1 MLLKNKLD
9 KIKTVLKSDNVL
21 AELEERYCYSRD
33 ASNMK
38 NEGKIPDLVVFV
50 ETIEDVQKV
59 LKYANEHEI
68 PVVARGAGTNMVGAC
83 ICSEGGIVLNFSKM
97 NKILDLNTTN
107 MTARVQPGVILGD
120 LKQEA
125 EKHGLY
131 YPPDPSNFKV
141 STIGGSIAQSSGGA
155 KSFKYGT
162 TKDYVL
168 SLKVVT
174 ADGRLMTFGAETIKD
189 ASGYHLGQLIVG
201 SEGTLA
207 IVVEAVL
214 KLIPKPESQR
224 VISAYFNNLEDSI
237 TAVNGI
243 IGEHIFPAAID
254 FMDKNSMITVEE
266 FSHCGLKTENECML
280 IIELDGF
287 ETSMAKQIHI
297 VNEVLQ
303 KYNASGIEISDK
315 EDVWEARRSS
325 FAASARLAPDVIS
338 DDIIVP
344 RENLAEMV
352 KKCDEISKK
361 YNLKMCMVGHVGDG
375 NIHPQIA
382 LNLNNEDEFRNYI
395 NAKSEMYET
404 ALSLNGTISAE
415 HGIGAEKL
423 SYLEKTIDKN
433 ALEYMKLIKL
443 AFDPKNILN
452 PSKIF
457 YNKGRTTFHKTT
469 NLE

>member
-1 MLLKNKLD
+1 MLLKDKLD
-9 KIKTVLKSDNVL
+9 KIKRVLKNDNVL
-21 AELEERYCYSRD
+21 ATLEERYCYSRD

-50 ETIEDVQKV
+50 ETIEDVQKI

-68 PVVARGAGTNMVGAC
+68 PVVSRGAGTNMVGAC
-83 ICSEGGIVLNFSKM
+83 ICSRGGIVLNFSKM
-97 NKILDLNTTN
+97 NKILELNTVN

-120 LKQEA
+120 LKKEA
-125 EKHGLY
+125 DKNGLF

-141 STIGGSIAQSSGGA
+141 STVGGSIAQSSGGA
-155 KSFKYGT
+155 VSFKYGT

-174 ADGRLMTFGAETIKD
+174 AEGKLMTLGAETIKD
-189 ASGYHLGQLIVG
+189 ATGYHIGQLMVG

-207 IVVEAVL
+207 IIVEAVL
-214 KLIPKPESQR
+214 KLIPKPETKR
-224 VISAYFNNLEDSI
+224 VVSAYFSDIENAIKSVTKML
-237 TAVNGI
+237 T
-243 IGEHIFPAAID
+243 EHIFPAAID

-266 FSHCGLKTENECML
+266 FSNCGLKTENECML

-287 ETSMAKQIHI
+287 ESSMNTQIYKVQEI
-297 VNEVLQ
+297 LESS
-303 KYNASGIEISDK
+303 NAVEIMVSDK
-315 EDVWEARRSS
+315 EEIWEARRSS

-352 KKCDEISKK
+352 KKCEEISRK
-361 YNLKMCMVGHVGDG
+361 YNLKMCLVGHVGDG

-382 LNLNNEDEFRNYI
+382 LNMNNDEEFKNYI

-404 ALSLNGTISAE
+404 ALKLNGTISSE

-423 SYLEKTIDKN
+423 GYLEQTLDKS
-433 ALEYMKLIKL
+433 ALEYMKLIKQV
-443 AFDPKNILN
+443 FDPKNILN
-452 PSKIF
+452 PDKIF
-457 YNKGRTTFHKTT
+457 KY
-469 NLE
+469 

>member
-1 MLLKNKLD
+1 MLLKDKLD
-9 KIKTVLKSDNVL
+9 KIKSVLKNDNVL
-21 AELEERYCYSRD
+21 ATLEERYCYSRD

-38 NEGKIPDLVVFV
+38 NEGKVPDLVVFV
-50 ETIEDVQKV
+50 ETIEDVQKI

-68 PVVARGAGTNMVGAC
+68 PVVSRGAGTNMVGAC
-83 ICSEGGIVLNFSKM
+83 ICTEGGIVLNFSKM
-97 NKILDLNTTN
+97 NKILDLNTSN

-120 LKQEA
+120 LKKEA
-125 EKHGLY
+125 EKHGLF

-155 KSFKYGT
+155 MSFKYGT

-174 ADGRLMTFGAETIKD
+174 ADGKLITLGAETMKD

-214 KLIPKPESQR
+214 KLIPKPETKR
-224 VISAYFNNLEDSI
+224 VVSAYFNDIEHAI
-237 TAVNGI
+237 TAVNKI
-243 IGEHIFPAAID
+243 ITEHIFPAAID

-266 FSHCGLKTENECML
+266 FANCGLKTENECML
-280 IIELDGF
+280 IIDLDGF
-287 ETSMAKQIHI
+287 ESSMNQQLHKVIS
-297 VNEVLQ
+297 VLEHN
-303 KYNASGIEISDK
+303 YAAGIEVS
-315 EDVWEARRSS
+315 ENETVWEARRAS
-325 FAASARLAPDVIS
+325 FAASTRLAPDVIS

-344 RENLAEMV
+344 RENLAKMIT
-352 KKCDEISKK
+352 KCNEISQK
-361 YNLKMCMVGHVGDG
+361 YDLKMCLVGHVGDG

-382 LNLNNEDEFRNYI
+382 LNLENDEEFKNYM

-404 ALSLNGTISAE
+404 AISLNGTISSE
-415 HGIGAEKL
+415 HGIGIEKRP
-423 SYLEKTIDKN
+423 YLEKFIDKN

-452 PSKIF
+452 PNKIF
-457 YNKGRTTFHKTT
+457 
-469 NLE
+469 LQ